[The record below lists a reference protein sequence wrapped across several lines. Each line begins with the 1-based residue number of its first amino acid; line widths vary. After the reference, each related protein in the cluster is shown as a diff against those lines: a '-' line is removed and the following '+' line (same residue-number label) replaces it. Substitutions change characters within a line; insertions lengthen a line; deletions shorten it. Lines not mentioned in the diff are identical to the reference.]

1 MKPVDLRSDT
11 VTRPTEGMRRA
22 MAQAEVGDD
31 VYGED
36 PTTNRLQEM
45 GAELLGKEAALFVA
59 SGTMGNL
66 VAILTHGG
74 RGDEMILGDRS
85 HTFLY
90 EGGGSASLA
99 GIHSHLLPNEPDGT
113 LSIEAMEDAI
123 RPNDVHAPR
132 TRLIALE
139 STQNRCGGRAL
150 SPEYV
155 DRVGELA
162 HARGI
167 AVHLDGAR
175 LFNAAIALD
184 VPVSRLAAS
193 VDSVMIC
200 LSKGLGAPV
209 GSLLLGTREFID
221 RARRTRKLVGGGMRQ
236 AGILAAA
243 GIYALEHHVTR
254 LADDHRNARRLAEG
268 IQGIPGLTLGA
279 EGDLGRLPETNLVY
293 FQVDGGALR
302 DRSFDARTLSRRL
315 RDRGVLANPL
325 GSHAGQ
331 MRMVTHLDVT
341 RPDIDQAI
349 AALRSAAKETQIPL
363 PSERGASSP

>member
-1 MKPVDLRSDT
+1 MRFIDLRSDT
-11 VTRPTEGMRRA
+11 VTKPTQAMREA
-22 MAQAEVGDD
+22 MARAEVGDD

-36 PTTNRLQEM
+36 PTTNRLEELA
-45 GAELLGKEAALFVA
+45 AERLGKEAALFVA

-66 VAILTHGG
+66 VAILAHGG

-90 EGGGSASLA
+90 EGGGSSSLA
-99 GIHSHLLPNEPDGT
+99 GIHARLLPNEPDGT
-113 LSIEAMEDAI
+113 LPIEAIEGAI

-139 STQNRCGGRAL
+139 STHNRCGGRAL
-150 SPEYV
+150 SPEYLN
-155 DRVGELA
+155 RVGKLA
-162 HARGI
+162 HANGI

-184 VPVSRLAAS
+184 VPVASLARS

-209 GSLLLGTREFID
+209 GSLLLGTRQFIE
-221 RARRTRKLVGGGMRQ
+221 RARRMRKLVGGGMRQ

-243 GIYALEHHVTR
+243 GIYALEHHVER
-254 LADDHRNARRLAEG
+254 LAEDHRNARRLA
-268 IQGIPGLTLGA
+268 QGIASLPGLTLGA
-279 EGDLGRLPETNLVY
+279 EGDLRRPPETNLVY
-293 FQVDGGALR
+293 FQVDGAALG
-302 DRSFDARTLSRRL
+302 DPSFDASTLSRRL
-315 RDRGVLANPL
+315 RERGVLANPL
-325 GSHAGQ
+325 GRRADQ

-341 RPDIDQAI
+341 AQDIDEALG
-349 AALRSAAKETQIPL
+349 ALRSSLDET
-363 PSERGASSP
+363 

>member
-1 MKPVDLRSDT
+1 MRFIDLRSDT
-11 VTRPTEGMRRA
+11 VTKPTQAMREA
-22 MAQAEVGDD
+22 MARAEVGDD

-36 PTTNRLQEM
+36 PTTNRLEELA
-45 GAELLGKEAALFVA
+45 AERLGKEAALFVS

-66 VAILTHGG
+66 VAILAHGG

-90 EGGGSASLA
+90 EGGGSSSLA
-99 GIHSHLLPNEPDGT
+99 GIHARLLPNEPDGT
-113 LSIEAMEDAI
+113 LPIEAIEGAI

-139 STQNRCGGRAL
+139 STHNRCGGRAL
-150 SPEYV
+150 SPEYLN
-155 DRVGELA
+155 RVGKLA
-162 HARGI
+162 HANGI

-184 VPVSRLAAS
+184 VPVASLARS

-209 GSLLLGTREFID
+209 GSLLLGTRQFIE
-221 RARRTRKLVGGGMRQ
+221 RARRMRKLVGGGMRQ

-243 GIYALEHHVTR
+243 GIYALEHHVER
-254 LADDHRNARRLAEG
+254 LAEDHRNARRLA
-268 IQGIPGLTLGA
+268 QGIASLPGLTAGA
-279 EGDLGRLPETNLVY
+279 EGDLRRPPETNLVY
-293 FQVDGGALR
+293 FQVDGAVLG
-302 DRSFDARTLSRRL
+302 DPSFDASTLSRRL
-315 RDRGVLANPL
+315 RERGVLANPL
-325 GSHAGQ
+325 GRRADQ

-341 RPDIDQAI
+341 AQDIDEALG
-349 AALRSAAKETQIPL
+349 ALRSSLDET
-363 PSERGASSP
+363 